1 MRNGLIQKIRALRQL
16 YTVMHGCIG
25 TCGTGQFP
33 DPGRARCKFCAAVRT
48 CVQDIINGRHLLMKE
63 LKRIS
68 AFFMA
73 MLMMLTV
80 FSAFSVVSAEGE
92 AAAARSPFGRRRA
105 P

>member
-1 MRNGLIQKIRALRQL
+1 
-16 YTVMHGCIG
+16 
-25 TCGTGQFP
+25 
-33 DPGRARCKFCAAVRT
+33 
-48 CVQDIINGRHLLMKE
+48 MKE

-92 AAAARSPFGRRRA
+92 AAGGTQPSLAGAGLHKAR
-105 P
+105 

>member
-1 MRNGLIQKIRALRQL
+1 
-16 YTVMHGCIG
+16 
-25 TCGTGQFP
+25 
-33 DPGRARCKFCAAVRT
+33 
-48 CVQDIINGRHLLMKE
+48 MKE

-92 AAAARSPFGRRRA
+92 AAGGTQPAARLAGAGLHKARQRRRRSCRQGESLGSY
-105 P
+105 PRHSGQKLRNNI

>member
-1 MRNGLIQKIRALRQL
+1 
-16 YTVMHGCIG
+16 
-25 TCGTGQFP
+25 
-33 DPGRARCKFCAAVRT
+33 
-48 CVQDIINGRHLLMKE
+48 MKE

-92 AAAARSPFGRRRA
+92 AAGVTQPFGRRRA

>member
-16 YTVMHGCIG
+16 YTVMHGCIAYA
-25 TCGTGQFP
+25 GTGQFP
-33 DPGRARCKFCAAVRT
+33 DPAAREASFALQCST

-80 FSAFSVVSAEGE
+80 FSAFSAVSAEGE
-92 AAAARSPFGRRRA
+92 AAGGTQPFGRRRA

>member
-1 MRNGLIQKIRALRQL
+1 
-16 YTVMHGCIG
+16 
-25 TCGTGQFP
+25 
-33 DPGRARCKFCAAVRT
+33 
-48 CVQDIINGRHLLMKE
+48 MKE

-92 AAAARSPFGRRRA
+92 AAGGTQPVWLHKARQRRRRSCRRGESLGSY
-105 P
+105 PRHSGQKLRNNI

>member
-1 MRNGLIQKIRALRQL
+1 
-16 YTVMHGCIG
+16 
-25 TCGTGQFP
+25 
-33 DPGRARCKFCAAVRT
+33 
-48 CVQDIINGRHLLMKE
+48 MKE

-92 AAAARSPFGRRRA
+92 AAGGTQPVAGAGLHKARQRRRRSCRRGESLGSY
-105 P
+105 PRHSGQKLRNNI

>member
-1 MRNGLIQKIRALRQL
+1 
-16 YTVMHGCIG
+16 
-25 TCGTGQFP
+25 
-33 DPGRARCKFCAAVRT
+33 
-48 CVQDIINGRHLLMKE
+48 MKE

-92 AAAARSPFGRRRA
+92 AAGGERQTYFRNITP
-105 P
+105 